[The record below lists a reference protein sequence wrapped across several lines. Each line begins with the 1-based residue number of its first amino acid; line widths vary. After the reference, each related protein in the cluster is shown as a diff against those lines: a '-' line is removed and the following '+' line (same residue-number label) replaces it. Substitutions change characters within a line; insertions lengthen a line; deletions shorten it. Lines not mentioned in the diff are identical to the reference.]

1 MQIFVSC
8 FNIKKMKTKIQQKT
22 NPGFTHITHQS
33 FHTYLKEKEEKKIMN
48 LATTKKMMI
57 AAPLKPPTPIY
68 PHFTTSNILI
78 IILKQK

>member
-33 FHTYLKEKEEKKIMN
+33 FHTYLKEKDEKKYD
-48 LATTKKMMI
+48 LSYKKNDE
-57 AAPLKPPTPIY
+57 KSPTPIY
-68 PHFTTSNILI
+68 PHFTTMI
-78 IILKQK
+78 